1 MHKAK
6 HRKIKA
12 KVTAPSPSKLT
23 GKIKQK
29 HIEKSWLEKK
39 KKKEVILLSFPG
51 SEILKKKEEFFRK
64 KEKELFWA
72 LIAITFINI
81 DTKSSMVT
89 PIN

>member
-39 KKKEVILLSFPG
+39 KKLFSSVFPVAKYW
-51 SEILKKKEEFFRK
+51 KKKRGVFSK
-64 KEKELFWA
+64 KGKRTILS
-72 LIAITFINI
+72 INCNHI
-81 DTKSSMVT
+81 HKHWHKI
-89 PIN
+89 INGYSN